1 MRTHLGVSQ
10 AELGAI
16 MSVSLG
22 AASMYERGMREPQVS
37 AIAPLYARGI
47 DLNWLLT
54 GDGKMLRNTSDQAPI
69 AQKSEVTVEPID
81 TETLV
86 SILSSFV
93 HLVKTKKD
101 YLSSAPVPELAS
113 KIVEGYIWLRSM
125 SPEEIAQKAAEKRAE
140 LAEEEKK
147 QIAS

>member
-1 MRTHLGVSQ
+1 
-10 AELGAI
+10 
-16 MSVSLG
+16 
-22 AASMYERGMREPQVS
+22 
-37 AIAPLYARGI
+37 
-47 DLNWLLT
+47 
-54 GDGKMLRNTSDQAPI
+54 MLRNTSDQAPI